1 MVNKKARGKR
11 GKTRSKLKNKAGKAS
26 VNEILRPFAE
36 GAKVQVN
43 IRPDMHGGMPAAIYH
58 GSFGIV
64 KGKQGSAYRVS
75 VKKGNL
81 ENTLIVNGIHLKE
94 QGGKAK

>member
-11 GKTRSKLKNKAGKAS
+11 GKTRSKLKNKTGKAS
-26 VNEILRPFAE
+26 VNEILRPFDN

-43 IRPDMHGGMPAAIYH
+43 IRADMHSGMPAAIYH
-58 GSFGIV
+58 GRVGVV
-64 KGKQGSAYRVS
+64 KGKQGSAYRVA

-81 ENTLIVNGIHLKE
+81 ENTLIVHGIHLKE

>member
-26 VNEILRPFAE
+26 VNEILRPFVD
-36 GAKVQVN
+36 GAKIQVN
-43 IRPDMHGGMPAAIYH
+43 IRSDMHSGMPAAIYH
-58 GSFGIV
+58 SSFGIV
-64 KGKQGSAYRVS
+64 KGKQGSAYKVS

-81 ENTLIVNGIHLKE
+81 ENTLIVHGIHLKE
-94 QGGKAK
+94 QGGKTK

>member
-26 VNEILRPFAE
+26 VNEILRPFDN
-36 GAKVQVN
+36 GAKIQVN
-43 IRPDMHGGMPAAIYH
+43 IRSDMHSGMPAAIYQ

-64 KGKQGSAYRVS
+64 KGKQGSAYKVS

-81 ENTLIVNGIHLKE
+81 ENTLIVHGIHLKE
-94 QGGKAK
+94 QGGKVK